1 MEKKELKLN
10 IAISECACK
19 NYIVHLSCHVL
30 QQQLLF
36 FKTVHVKVKFILEK
50 KKKIYQSLV
59 GHSSWNIF
67 LGIKLSQY
75 LFLGFDCMM
84 LSFPAMGGEYTHLSN
99 SYSQAHWY

>member
-1 MEKKELKLN
+1 MKEFGSDMEKKELKLN

-59 GHSSWNIF
+59 GQFLKYILRHQAISVSLSWF
-67 LGIKLSQY
+67 
-75 LFLGFDCMM
+75 
-84 LSFPAMGGEYTHLSN
+84 
-99 SYSQAHWY
+99 